1 MRQLIFLLFLI
12 PFINADLAAQK
23 PPETVSEYEKA
34 YQRRIRREMISGV
47 YIPKDIGNAFAEL
60 NRLTDKESRAKFK
73 SMPEALAAQKL
84 HFSLG
89 RWLIVNW
96 GFYEGS
102 RFTVWLNQV
111 GLFHPDDMA
120 RFVIITYHRNLNRNS
135 LEVKALVEH
144 LLENRK
150 KIEAEKKQ
158 KSPKTILSEET
169 RKRQ

>member
-1 MRQLIFLLFLI
+1 MRQILFLLLLL
-12 PFINADLAAQK
+12 PFFTFDLAAQK
-23 PPETVSEYEKA
+23 PPETADEYEKA
-34 YQRRIRREMISGV
+34 YQRRIRQELIRGV
-47 YIPKDIGNAFAEL
+47 YIPKDIGDAFAQL

-73 SMPEALAAQKL
+73 SIPENIAVRKL

-102 RFTVWLNQV
+102 RLTVWLNQV

-120 RFVIITYHRNLNRNS
+120 RFVITTYHRNLNRKS
-135 LEVKALVEH
+135 LDVKELVEQ
-144 LLENRK
+144 LLDARAKMEEEQK
-150 KIEAEKKQ
+150 K
-158 KSPKTILSEET
+158 KSSKTILSEET

>member
-1 MRQLIFLLFLI
+1 MRQIIFLLLFI
-12 PFINADLAAQK
+12 PFLHSDLAAQK
-23 PPETVSEYEKA
+23 PPETADEYEKA
-34 YQRRIRREMISGV
+34 YQRRIRRDMIRGV

-60 NRLTDKESRAKFK
+60 NRLTDKESRTKFK
-73 SMPEALAAQKL
+73 KMPEGLAAEKL

-135 LEVKALVEH
+135 LDVKALVEQ

-150 KIEAEKKQ
+150 KIEEEKKE

>member
-1 MRQLIFLLFLI
+1 MRQILFFLLFI
-12 PFINADLAAQK
+12 PFLTTDVAAQK
-23 PPETVSEYEKA
+23 PPETLDEYEKA
-34 YQRRIRREMISGV
+34 YQRRIRQEAIRGV
-47 YIPKDIGNAFAEL
+47 YIPKDIGDAFAQL

-73 SMPEALAAQKL
+73 DIPEALAAQKL

-120 RFVIITYHRNLNRNS
+120 RFVILTYHRNLNRNP
-135 LEVKALVEH
+135 LEVKALVEQ
-144 LLENRK
+144 LLAARK
-150 KIEAEKKQ
+150 QTEEEQKK
-158 KSPKTILSEET
+158 KSSKTIISEET